1 MFLNLKSLFFLRLVY
16 VLLANDIS
24 CFFFCSNW
32 LSTCKLVYYR
42 VFSWMYGMVGS
53 CTHLAM
59 VNSSWTKSHIEVLWR
74 IPERITRVYPPC
86 DTSGLQVFESLDFCL
101 SSCYILASV

>member
-1 MFLNLKSLFFLRLVY
+1 
-16 VLLANDIS
+16 
-24 CFFFCSNW
+24 
-32 LSTCKLVYYR
+32 
-42 VFSWMYGMVGS
+42 MYGMVGS

-86 DTSGLQVFESLDFCL
+86 DTSGLQVITFRQLESYDFCL
-101 SSCYILASV
+101 FSGYISVFADILGLLQAFPLERSSDPPKIISVAQFRPEKVRDPVFDL